1 LRSSDPADQLGG
13 AVVTTWKPLIVCPS
27 ADTAR
32 RLRSALRDAGL
43 PDAAALETYPPPGAI
58 ASIAERA
65 GSTLCLIDLSPNPEQ
80 ALAAISEAAS
90 VLPVVALIPR
100 NDADAILRALRR
112 GAREFL
118 AEPTAE
124 QIQALLERLDR
135 LDRAAAPPAPQRKGR
150 LLCIVPGKPGC
161 GASTLATHLAA
172 CAHSSGD
179 AKTLLVDLDPLTAS
193 IGFLLKLKAEYH
205 VGDVIRD
212 WKRMDDDL
220 WSRLVAPSSG
230 VDVLLA
236 PENPA
241 APCPVASEVATALA
255 AFWRA
260 RYDTVVLDLP
270 DARAASDSGFA
281 ALADDIL
288 LVSTNELAALHA
300 TRRAVLC
307 FEQTVPG
314 RSRLRLVLNRY
325 TPAMGLRREDVR
337 TALQIE
343 PYAVLSNDYDTL
355 QSAIL
360 EGRPAA
366 PSSRFAAGVVSLSQR
381 LHGHTTTE
389 KKSGLLGFLAR
400 RR

>member
-1 LRSSDPADQLGG
+1 
-13 AVVTTWKPLIVCPS
+13 VTTWKPLIVCPS
-27 ADTAR
+27 PETAR
-32 RLRSALRDAGL
+32 RLLSALRDAGL
-43 PDAAALETYPPPGAI
+43 ADPATLDVYPPPGAI
-58 ASIAERA
+58 ASVAA
-65 GSTLCLIDLSPNPEQ
+65 NTGATLCLIDIAANPEQ
-80 ALAAISEAAS
+80 ALAVISDAP
-90 VLPVVALIPR
+90 VDLPVVALVPH
-100 NDADAILRALRR
+100 NDGDTILRALRR

-118 AEPTAE
+118 AEPSVE
-124 QIQALLERLDR
+124 QVHALLERLG
-135 LDRAAAPPAPQRKGR
+135 RAAAPATPQHKGR
-150 LLCIVPGKPGC
+150 LLCVVPGKPGC

-172 CAHSSGD
+172 SAHAAGD
-179 AKTLLVDLDPLTAS
+179 AKALLVDLDPLTAS

-205 VGDVIRD
+205 AGDVIRD

-241 APCPVASEVATALA
+241 APCLVSAEIATALA

-260 RYDTVVLDLP
+260 RYDLIVLDLP
-270 DARAASDSGFA
+270 HACAASDSGFA

-300 TRRAVLC
+300 TRRAILC

-314 RSRLRLVLNRY
+314 RSRLRLILNRY
-325 TPAMGLRREDVR
+325 TPVTGLRREDIR
-337 TALQIE
+337 TAHQIE

-355 QSAIL
+355 QAAIL
-360 EGRPAA
+360 EGRPAPA
-366 PSSRFAAGVVSLSQR
+366 SSRFATGVRALSMR
-381 LHGHTTTE
+381 LRGHAPTE
-389 KKSGLLGFLAR
+389 KKPGLLGFLAR